1 MCGMENTYS
10 IQPIKRTVVDIQ
22 ATSKLLK
29 SLRIQNGYTVKQLQ
43 EIFGFET
50 PVAVYAWEN
59 EKSKNIPC
67 IENLDTL
74 SKLYNCHV
82 EDLYVLKQVD
92 FSNLEVHENTPE
104 YGSSAKSNIHYFI
117 KDEKY
122 FKGIQYLNKR
132 DLNLIKQ
139 EFGDLFIED
148 PYEFQQIQIPSKSG
162 EIPVALTINDEL
174 TMVEDIEE
182 ASKLLIVRVGT
193 SVYDNVDK
201 KYKDDYKKTLYVFH
215 NDWIMFSLEN
225 KELFVVDENYIYQWK
240 EIPEKLIK

>member
-1 MCGMENTYS
+1 MENTYS

-92 FSNLEVHENTPE
+92 FSNLEVLLNQISIILLKMKNISKE
-104 YGSSAKSNIHYFI
+104 SS
-117 KDEKY
+117 
-122 FKGIQYLNKR
+122 
-132 DLNLIKQ
+132 
-139 EFGDLFIED
+139 
-148 PYEFQQIQIPSKSG
+148 
-162 EIPVALTINDEL
+162 T
-174 TMVEDIEE
+174 
-182 ASKLLIVRVGT
+182 
-193 SVYDNVDK
+193 
-201 KYKDDYKKTLYVFH
+201 
-215 NDWIMFSLEN
+215 
-225 KELFVVDENYIYQWK
+225 
-240 EIPEKLIK
+240 